1 MAYTTDTNKLNIVD
15 LDFDSIKASLIKYL
29 EGQDTFKDY
38 NFEGS
43 AMNILMDVLA
53 YNTHYNGFYTNMLAS
68 EMFIDS
74 ATLRSSVVSLAKH
87 LGYVPTSKT
96 GSTVLVD
103 LSIEDPTNVNTANYV
118 QIPIGTKFVSRKAD
132 TNKVYTFLIEK
143 TYTAY
148 KNSGTDRY
156 EVKSVKLREGI
167 SFSKTYSALGTE
179 NEKFEIPNPDVDIST
194 ISVLKGGVA
203 YSPVTDVTK
212 IVPRSRVYWLQ
223 EGLQE
228 KYEIYFGDGILGDPA
243 QLDDVIVINYN
254 TSALGSEGNL
264 FQEFILADVL
274 GGITTLVTTA
284 SLAGAN
290 PNGSSGGADRES
302 TSSIKRKAPLQF
314 VHQDRY
320 VTTEDYRTSLLN
332 NHNEL
337 EHVRVWNGSEHIP
350 PTYGTVYISAKLK
363 NGLGLPLQQK
373 LNIIDE
379 IRKRNPVT
387 IAPVIVDPEFM
398 EIILNC
404 DVTFDPTETTMT
416 PNSISELVMEAIR
429 EYALEINDFDDYFR
443 YSVFLD
449 RLSDKSRAIK
459 NSTAALKLR
468 KTERFTTARSTGPII
483 HFDNRLKRFPSD
495 DTTGGLTTWPPFNY
509 KVEQVQYVN
518 CELKE
523 SNGVIAL
530 FGVPERL
537 LIPRQRGK
545 KRGGRRGGGQGGGI
559 STLSRPIADIGY
571 IHYDEGILDIRGCD
585 DKINFNKIKNPSVF
599 GTYGHKFLNF
609 TVIPEDVNI
618 ISKRNTLIH
627 LNDVDS
633 TVQLIDDTNII
644 RSKKHRAPLA

>member
-29 EGQDTFKDY
+29 DGQDTFKDY

-103 LSIEDPTNVNTANYV
+103 LSIEDPTNVNTSNYV
-118 QIPIGTKFVSRKAD
+118 QIPVGTKFVSRKAD
-132 TNKVYTFLIEK
+132 TNKVYTFLAEE
-143 TYTAY
+143 TVVAY

-156 EVKSVKLREGI
+156 EVKSVTLREGI
-167 SFSKTYSALGTE
+167 SFSKTYSALGIE

-194 ISVLKGGVA
+194 ISVLKGGVT
-203 YSPVTDVTK
+203 YSSVTDITK
-212 IVPRSRVYWLQ
+212 ITAKSRVYWLQ

-228 KYEIYFGDGILGDPA
+228 KYEIYFGDGIIGDPA
-243 QLDDVIVINYN
+243 QLDDVIVINYH

-264 FQEFILADVL
+264 FQVFVLADVL
-274 GGITTLVTTA
+274 GGMTALVTTA
-284 SLAGAN
+284 SLAAAN
-290 PNGSSGGADRES
+290 PNGSSGGADRET

-337 EHVRVWNGSEHIP
+337 EHIRVWGGSEHIP
-350 PTYGTVYISAKLK
+350 PTYGTVFISAKLK
-363 NGLGLPLQQK
+363 NGLGLTTKQK
-373 LNIIDE
+373 LDIVDE
-379 IRKRNPVT
+379 VGRRNPASIT
-387 IAPVIVDPEFM
+387 PVVIDPEFM
-398 EIILNC
+398 EILLNC

-416 PNSISELVMEAIR
+416 PDSISELVIEAIR

-468 KTERFTTARSTGPII
+468 KTIRFTTSTAGGSILY
-483 HFDNRLKRFPSD
+483 FDNRLKRFPSEN
-495 DTTGGLTTWPPFNY
+495 TEGCLKTWPPFEY
-509 KVEQVQYVN
+509 KVEQVSYVE
-518 CELKE
+518 CELIE
-523 SNGVIAL
+523 SNGIVAL
-530 FGVPERL
+530 FGVPSRL
-537 LIPRQRGK
+537 LTPRGRA
-545 KRGGRRGGGQGGGI
+545 RGGPRGHSPSSQENRI
-559 STLSRPIADIGY
+559 TRLKRPIREIGY
-571 IHYDEGILDIRGCD
+571 IYYDDGIIDIRGRD
-585 DKINFNKIKNPSVF
+585 DKINFNKISIN
-599 GTYGHKFLNF
+599 
-609 TVIPEDVNI
+609 
-618 ISKRNTLIH
+618 
-627 LNDVDS
+627 
-633 TVQLIDDTNII
+633 
-644 RSKKHRAPLA
+644 